1 MQGRHSEAT
10 IAKSSISEMRGKI
23 GYAPLQKLVAR
34 ACLPLA
40 DAKRQPDA
48 FYAGLRLVATDGSN
62 LEVADEPGN
71 VQAFGYPGSRSK
83 EAGVR
88 SCTITPNPVTSSYG
102 KTSSHRAIRR
112 SLSRDLAW

>member
-83 EAGVR
+83 EAGVKQR
-88 SCTITPNPVTSSYG
+88 SRGQVLHNNTKPCN
-102 KTSSHRAIRR
+102 
-112 SLSRDLAW
+112 LLLWQDLFA